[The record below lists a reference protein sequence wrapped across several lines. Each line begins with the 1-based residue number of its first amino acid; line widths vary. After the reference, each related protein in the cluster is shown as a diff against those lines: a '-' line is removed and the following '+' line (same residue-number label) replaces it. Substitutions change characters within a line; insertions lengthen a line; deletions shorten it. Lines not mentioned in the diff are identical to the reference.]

1 MRPPPPS
8 SKALPVCRGS
18 ILSRTIFE
26 GKLLGETQT
35 YTFDFTSRLAP
46 SETIST
52 QVVTAVTYSGTDASP
67 SSIISGSASASGQ
80 KVTQKITA
88 GTLGVTY
95 LLTCTITTSAGQTLL
110 LEAFLTVVPDYA

>member
-1 MRPPPPS
+1 MRITLDP
-8 SKALPVCRGS
+8 
-18 ILSRTIFE
+18 
-26 GKLLGETQT
+26 KLVGETVT
-35 YTFDFTSRLAP
+35 ETFDFTSRLAA

-52 QVVTAVTYSGTDASP
+52 QVVTAVVYTGTDASP

-88 GTLGVTY
+88 GTSGVVY

-110 LEAFLTVVPDYA
+110 LEAFLAVVPNQY